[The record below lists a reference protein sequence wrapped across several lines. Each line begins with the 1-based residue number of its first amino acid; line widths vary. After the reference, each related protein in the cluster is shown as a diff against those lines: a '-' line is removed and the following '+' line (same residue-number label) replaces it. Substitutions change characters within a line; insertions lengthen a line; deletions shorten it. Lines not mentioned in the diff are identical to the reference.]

1 MTPSIVDTTIT
12 ARAPIIRDPIIPALQ
27 AVAIAPAAVM
37 PEAAAT
43 VEEAATAAEV
53 ATAAAVAAATRAVA
67 ANRDGCVVVAVPQLV
82 LDSF

>member
-1 MTPSIVDTTIT
+1 MTPPIVDTTIT

-27 AVAIAPAAVM
+27 AMAIAPAAVM

-53 ATAAAVAAATRAVA
+53 ATAAAAATRAVA

>member
-1 MTPSIVDTTIT
+1 MTPSIVDTIIT

-27 AVAIAPAAVM
+27 AMAIAPAAVM

-43 VEEAATAAEV
+43 VEEV
-53 ATAAAVAAATRAVA
+53 ATAAVAAATRAVA

>member
-27 AVAIAPAAVM
+27 AVAIAPAAMM

-43 VEEAATAAEV
+43 VEEV
-53 ATAAAVAAATRAVA
+53 ATAAVAAAAATRAVA

>member
-43 VEEAATAAEV
+43 VEEV
-53 ATAAAVAAATRAVA
+53 ATAAVAAATRAVA
-67 ANRDGCVVVAVPQLV
+67 ANRDGCVVVAVPQLL

>member
-1 MTPSIVDTTIT
+1 MTPSIVDTIIT

-27 AVAIAPAAVM
+27 AMAIAPAAVM

-53 ATAAAVAAATRAVA
+53 ATRAVA